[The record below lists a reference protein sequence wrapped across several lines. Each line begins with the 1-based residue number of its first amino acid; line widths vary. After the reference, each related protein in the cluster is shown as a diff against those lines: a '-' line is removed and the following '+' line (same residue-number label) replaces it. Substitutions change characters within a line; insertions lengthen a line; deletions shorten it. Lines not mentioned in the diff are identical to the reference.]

1 MQYIKTI
8 VLLLLFLV
16 LGCDGPYF
24 KIPKEPD
31 TSPPLLTI
39 TNPADQSTV
48 SDTILI
54 TVYAFDNDEIELVE
68 LFLNDESVLS
78 QNEGPYE
85 YPWITTEYTED
96 QHHTIQARAM
106 DISENYNQTNKIQ
119 VLVDNVPNPDLVSPT
134 GTILY
139 PANGQTVTDTVQWV
153 VAAADNDGVAS
164 VTFYINGD
172 SITTDAELPYEFTW
186 LTYSVADQ
194 AYALSTTIL
203 DISGNS
209 TVLGPISVIVDN
221 IPAPDT
227 TPPTGNITYPP
238 SSASVSGTVTIKVS
252 AYDDTAVDQVQF
264 SIDGTEKLAVN
275 AEPYEYN
282 WDTTIETDQTD
293 HLISVTIT
301 DQAGNVAVLS
311 TISVFV
317 NNTGDGTGPSVT
329 ITSPASHQTV
339 SGEVEITASA
349 YDESGVIRVEFYQN
363 GSLAGTDT
371 EAPYAHRWDTN
382 GESDDTDYTWAA
394 KAFDTGENST
404 QSQSIILHVDN
415 DDNVPPSGFILFPY
429 AGQHLSGEVEI
440 QVSAADNQG
449 VASVD
454 FAIFAINGNDT
465 LESSAASE
473 PYSFVWNTTAAA
485 EDTQHIIQV
494 TITDLSGNTAELTPI
509 AVFVDND
516 LTDTTPPVVSILSP
530 VSGQIV
536 SDSVTVSAYA
546 SDNVSVMEVKFFI
559 DNALVL
565 TATES
570 PYSYLWGTQAL
581 ADSSE
586 HIIRVSALD
595 PAGNETNAQPI
606 IVTVQNGN

>member
-1 MQYIKTI
+1 MQYVKTI
-8 VLLLLFLV
+8 VLLLLLLV

-48 SDTILI
+48 ADTVLI
-54 TVYAFDNDEIELVE
+54 SVYAFDNDEIELVE
-68 LFLNDESVLS
+68 LFLNEESVLS
-78 QNEGPYE
+78 QNEGPF
-85 YPWITTEYTED
+85 EYTWVTTAYAED

-106 DISENYNQTNKIQ
+106 DISGNYNQTKKIQ

-164 VTFYINGD
+164 VTFYIDGD

-186 LTYSVADQ
+186 VTYAVADQ
-194 AYALSTTIL
+194 VYSLSTTIL

-209 TVLGPISVIVDN
+209 TILGPISVIVDN

-264 SIDGTEKLAVN
+264 NINGTEKSTDN
-275 AEPYEYN
+275 AEPYEYA
-282 WDTTIETDQTD
+282 WDTTVETDQED
-293 HLISVTIT
+293 YLISVSIT

-317 NNTGDGTGPSVT
+317 NNTGDGTGPIVN
-329 ITSPASHQTV
+329 ITSPASNQTV
-339 SGEVEITASA
+339 SGEVEITAAA

-363 GSLAGTDT
+363 SSQAGTDT
-371 EAPYAHRWDTN
+371 EAPYTYPWDTN
-382 GESDDTDYTWAA
+382 RESDDSYHTWAA
-394 KAFDTGENST
+394 MAFDSDENSA
-404 QSQSIILHVDN
+404 QSQSITLHVDN
-415 DDNVPPSGFILFPY
+415 EDNVPPSGFILYPY

-440 QVSAADNQG
+440 QVSATDNQG

-454 FAIFAINGNDT
+454 FAINGT
-465 LESSAASE
+465 LESSDASE
-473 PYSFVWNTTAAA
+473 PYSYVWNTTAAA
-485 EDTQHIIQV
+485 EDEQHIIQV
-494 TITDLSGNTAELTPI
+494 TITDLSGNTVELTPI

-530 VSGQIV
+530 VSGQTV
-536 SDSVTVSAYA
+536 SGTVTVSAFA
-546 SDNVSVMEVKFFI
+546 SDNVAVAEVNFFI
-559 DNALVL
+559 DDSLTS

-581 ADSSE
+581 PDSSE

-595 PAGNETNAQPI
+595 PAGNETSAQPI
-606 IVTVQNGN
+606 VVTVQNGD

>member
-8 VLLLLFLV
+8 VLLLLLLV

-24 KIPKEPD
+24 KIPEEPD

-48 SDTILI
+48 ADTVLI
-54 TVYAFDNDEIELVE
+54 SVYAFDNDEIELVE

-78 QNEGPYE
+78 QKEGPFE
-85 YPWITTEYTED
+85 YPWVTTEYTED

-153 VAAADNDGVAS
+153 VVATDNDGVAS
-164 VTFYINGD
+164 VSFYIDGD
-172 SITTDAELPYEFTW
+172 SITTDVELPYEFTW
-186 LTYSVADQ
+186 ITYSVADQ
-194 AYALSTTIL
+194 VYALSTTIL
-203 DISGNS
+203 DVSGNS
-209 TVLGPISVIVDN
+209 TILGPISVVVDN

-238 SSASVSGTVTIKVS
+238 SSASMSGTVTIKVS

-264 SIDGTEKLAVN
+264 SIDGTEMLADN

-293 HLISVTIT
+293 HLVSITIT

-349 YDESGVIRVEFYQN
+349 YDESGVIRVEFYQSGN
-363 GSLAGTDT
+363 LAGTDT
-371 EAPYAHRWDTN
+371 EAPYTHTWDTN
-382 GESDDTDYTWAA
+382 GEIDDTDYTWVA
-394 KAFDTGENST
+394 KASDTGENSA

-415 DDNVPPSGFILFPY
+415 EDNASPSGFILYPY
-429 AGQHLSGEVEI
+429 AGQHLSGEVNI

-449 VASVD
+449 VESVY
-454 FAIFAINGNDT
+454 FSINGGT
-465 LESSAASE
+465 VESIDLSE
-473 PYSFVWNTTAAA
+473 PYSYVWNTTAAA
-485 EDTQHIIQV
+485 EDEQHIIHV

-536 SDSVTVSAYA
+536 SGTVTVSAFA
-546 SDNVSVMEVKFFI
+546 SDNVDVAEVNFFI
-559 DNALVL
+559 DDSL
-565 TATES
+565 TSTTTES
-570 PYSYLWGTQAL
+570 PYSYLWSTQAL
-581 ADSSE
+581 PDSSE
-586 HIIRVSALD
+586 YIIRVSALD

-606 IVTVQNGN
+606 VVTVQNGN

>member
-8 VLLLLFLV
+8 VLLLLLLV
-16 LGCDGPYF
+16 MGCDGPYF

-48 SDTILI
+48 ADTILI
-54 TVYAFDNDEIELVE
+54 SVYAFDNDEIELVE

-78 QNEGPYE
+78 QNEGPFE

-96 QHHTIQARAM
+96 QHHTIQARAT

-134 GTILY
+134 GTILH
-139 PANGQTVTDTVQWV
+139 PTNGQTVTDTVQWV
-153 VAAADNDGVAS
+153 VAAADNDSVAS
-164 VTFYINGD
+164 VTFYIDGD
-172 SITTDAELPYEFTW
+172 SITNDAELPYEFTW
-186 LTYSVADQ
+186 VTYAVADQ
-194 AYALSTTIL
+194 VYALSTTIL
-203 DISGNS
+203 DVSGNS
-209 TVLGPISVIVDN
+209 TILGPISVIVDN

-264 SIDGTEKLAVN
+264 SIDGTEMLADN

-293 HLISVTIT
+293 HLVSVTIT

-311 TISVFV
+311 TIFVFV

-329 ITSPASHQTV
+329 ITSPASNQTV
-339 SGEVEITASA
+339 SGDVEITASA

-371 EAPYAHRWDTN
+371 EAPYAHTWDTN

-394 KAFDTGENST
+394 KAFDTGENSA
-404 QSQSIILHVDN
+404 QSQFIILHVDN
-415 DDNVPPSGFILFPY
+415 DDNAPPSGFILYPY

-440 QVSAADNQG
+440 QVSATDNQG

-454 FAIFAINGNDT
+454 FAINGT
-465 LESSAASE
+465 VESSDASE
-473 PYSFVWNTTAAA
+473 PYSYVWNTTVAA
-485 EDTQHIIQV
+485 EDEQHIIQV
-494 TITDLSGNTAELTPI
+494 TITDLSGNTAELTPM

-530 VSGQIV
+530 VSGQNV
-536 SDSVTVSAYA
+536 SGTVTVSAFA
-546 SDNVSVMEVKFFI
+546 SDNVAVAEVNFFI
-559 DNALVL
+559 DDSL
-565 TATES
+565 TSTTTES

-581 ADSSE
+581 PDSSE